1 MDTKKSIAVCVTA
14 FLYIMLFAVVGSCF
28 MAFKYEDEKVIV
40 LDPEIV
46 KSEGVKVLSINDTEI
61 DYLDFSEV
69 KLGLKPVTGD
79 LYVVTKI
86 PVTVTDQN
94 GSEGIYAKFKV
105 DSSIKR
111 TLKITNISITGNDKL
126 DIQKERKNIWVSV
139 KEINDSTKNFEDN
152 EIILGEISNN
162 KEKEYTLLFW
172 LSSVASE
179 EFKETTISFKVEII

>member
-79 LYVVTKI
+79 LDVVTKI

-126 DIQKERKNIWVSV
+126 DIQKERKVPLLRKGEGSSRKWRVYSAVSNRSG
-139 KEINDSTKNFEDN
+139 ISSPDSSCF
-152 EIILGEISNN
+152 
-162 KEKEYTLLFW
+162 
-172 LSSVASE
+172 SVL
-179 EFKETTISFKVEII
+179 